1 MRRTLDALSSS
12 RRRKVIANLVWARA
26 WTAQR
31 LVRRRRRATVRR
43 ELQIASSSGELH
55 AEVAELF
62 QAMAAI
68 DTRARVPFRL
78 RAAAR
83 AKPAALRDLL
93 LIGLTFASGAVD
105 AIAFLG
111 LSKIFSAFMTGN
123 LVFLGL
129 ALAGAKGIDLV
140 RVAAALAA
148 FAVGVFLAIRIVR
161 PTNGS
166 TIWPRRVTIALGV
179 SMLAQ
184 AAFLGGWLV
193 TSGRP
198 STSAGDLLIALSAL
212 ALGMQSG
219 AVMSLDVKG
228 VFTTAATATLIM
240 LVSEEAGWSQSQ
252 RERRRLA
259 GVLVALVAGATAAGF
274 LLAHARPYAPA
285 LPLVVTLIVIASA
298 SFALEPRL
306 TRAGRRRGLR

>member
-1 MRRTLDALSSS
+1 
-12 RRRKVIANLVWARA
+12 
-26 WTAQR
+26 
-31 LVRRRRRATVRR
+31 VRSDLR
-43 ELQIASSSGELH
+43 IASSGGELH

-68 DTRARVPFRL
+68 DTRARVPLRL

-198 STSAGDLLIALSAL
+198 STGAGDLLVTLSAL

-240 LVSEEAGWSQSQ
+240 LVSEEAGASQSQ

-259 GVLVALVAGATAAGF
+259 GVLVALVAGATAAGL

-298 SFALEPRL
+298 SFGLEPRL
-306 TRAGRRRGLR
+306 TQAGRRRGLR

>member
-1 MRRTLDALSSS
+1 
-12 RRRKVIANLVWARA
+12 V
-26 WTAQR
+26 QR
-31 LVRRRRRATVRR
+31 LVTHRRRVTARRNLRVAFGG
-43 ELQIASSSGELH
+43 EELH
-55 AEVAELF
+55 AEIAELF
-62 QAMAAI
+62 QAIAAI
-68 DTRARVPFRL
+68 DTRERLPTRL
-78 RAAAR
+78 RAAAS
-83 AKPAALRDLL
+83 AKPSTVRDLL
-93 LIGLTFASGAVD
+93 LLGLTFASGAVD

-129 ALAGAKGIDLV
+129 GLAGATGIDLV

-148 FAVGVFLAIRIVR
+148 FAVGVYLAIRIVK
-161 PTNGS
+161 PTKGS
-166 TIWPRRVTIALGV
+166 AIWPRRVTIALGV

-240 LVSEEAGWSQSQ
+240 LMSDEAGWAKSSAD
-252 RERRRLA
+252 RRRLA

-274 LLAHARPYAPA
+274 LLLHARVYAPI
-285 LPLVVTLIVIASA
+285 LPLVVTLIVVATASVGLKPDGRVA
-298 SFALEPRL
+298 VDRSGDQPDDLLARRFRD
-306 TRAGRRRGLR
+306 RADSDSPTAA

>member
-1 MRRTLDALSSS
+1 
-12 RRRKVIANLVWARA
+12 V
-26 WTAQR
+26 QR
-31 LVRRRRRATVRR
+31 LVTHRRRVTARRNLRVAFRG
-43 ELQIASSSGELH
+43 EELH
-55 AEVAELF
+55 AEIAELF
-62 QAMAAI
+62 QAIAAI
-68 DTRARVPFRL
+68 DTRARLPTRL
-78 RAAAR
+78 RAAAS
-83 AKPAALRDLL
+83 AQPSTIRDLL
-93 LIGLTFASGAVD
+93 LVGLTFASGAVD

-129 ALAGAKGIDLV
+129 GLAGAKGIDLV

-148 FAVGVFLAIRIVR
+148 FAVGVFLAIRIVK
-161 PTNGS
+161 PTKGS
-166 TIWPRRVTIALGV
+166 AIWPRRVTIALGV
-179 SMLAQ
+179 AMLAQ

-240 LVSEEAGWSQSQ
+240 LASDEAGWSQSQ
-252 RERRRLA
+252 RERRRMA
-259 GVLVALVAGATAAGF
+259 GVLVALVAGATAAG
-274 LLAHARPYAPA
+274 LLLTHARPYAPV

-298 SFALEPRL
+298 SFGLEPRF